1 MTAASTTALITDAAT
16 EFGGAMLTILGAV
29 LVIGVGYL
37 VFRKG
42 WKRIKEIASDRSIKV
57 GGYYLR
63 NVPFKGYHRFRSEKW
78 NLEHM

>member
-16 EFGGAMLTILGAV
+16 DFGGAMLTILGAV

-42 WKRIKEIASDRSIKV
+42 WKKV
-57 GGYYLR
+57 
-63 NVPFKGYHRFRSEKW
+63 KGSL
-78 NLEHM
+78 N